1 MRSAQ
6 TCKVCRRLGVS
17 VWGRKKCALKRKPY
31 PPGIHGKAFRR
42 SSSEFGAQLQAKQ
55 KVKFSY
61 GLREGQ
67 FKKYIVQAI
76 SQKTQKT
83 GEVIL
88 TYLESRLDNVVYR
101 PGFTSTRAGARQMV
115 NHGHIWVNGKRVTI
129 PSYQVRVKAEI
140 ANRQGGAGKKL
151 FMNFVVKKKKYPPPV
166 WMDLDKEKRVGRMLA
181 RPTMDEFERMFNINS
196 IVEYYSR

>member
-1 MRSAQ
+1 MRSAS

-17 VWGRKKCALKRKPY
+17 VCGREKCALKRKPY

-61 GLREGQ
+61 GLREAQ

-76 SQKTQKT
+76 SQKSQKT
-83 GEVIL
+83 SEAIL
-88 TYLESRLDNVVYR
+88 TSLESRLDNIVYR
-101 PGFTSTRAGARQMV
+101 LGFASTRAAARQMV

-129 PSYQVRVKAEI
+129 PSYQVRMKDEI
-140 ANRQGGAGKKL
+140 AIRPGSAQKKL
-151 FMNFVVKKKKYPPPV
+151 FTDFDAKIKKYTPPV